1 MSKKSPYGG
10 LIVGLILVVVPE
22 PATTALGLGIMAY
35 SAYRA
40 GWLGAVN

>member
-10 LIVGLILVVVPE
+10 LIVGFILVVVPE
-22 PATTALGLGIMAY
+22 PATTVVGLGIICY

-40 GWLGAVN
+40 GWLGRV

>member
-10 LIVGLILVVVPE
+10 LIVGLILVVIPE
-22 PATTALGLGIMAY
+22 PATTVLGLAIMAY

-40 GWLGAVN
+40 GWLGSVN